1 MPLLLTN
8 EDVKNL
14 LTMNDCIEVLEEAY
28 RELGNGRAVNR
39 PRSQTYVP
47 GSKEGFYHMLKSF
60 DGSIPSMKVSA
71 LRLSS
76 DILFGTVVNG
86 KKRREKFPALPG
98 GMFLGLVLLFST
110 ENGELLAIIQD
121 GYIQIMRV
129 GGTSG
134 VAAKYLARRDAS
146 LVGLFGSGWQART
159 QAMALKE
166 VRSLRKIK
174 VYSPNAEHRN
184 SFAKEMEKK
193 IGLEIE
199 PVSRLEDAAKGCD
212 IVSTATNSLDPV
224 IKGEWIEEGM
234 HLTSVGNHELDESS
248 YSRMDVIVARTR
260 TKPSNFYPA
269 EMSDRL
275 PSFVRAYWDGL
286 KLSKELS
293 ELSEV
298 VAGKVKGRSNDRQI
312 TFYGSVGADGSGG
325 LGIQFAAT
333 GLKVYELAKKSGVG
347 RDIPLE
353 WFLQEIHS

>member
-1 MPLLLTN
+1 MPLLLSN
-8 EDVKNL
+8 EDVKAL
-14 LTMNDCIEVLEEAY
+14 LTMKDCIEVLEEAY
-28 RELGNGRAVNR
+28 RELGKGRAANR
-39 PRSQTYVP
+39 PRSQTYAP
-47 GSKEGFYHMLKSF
+47 TSKEGFYHMLKSF

-110 ENGELLAIIQD
+110 ENGELLAIMQD

-134 VAAKYLARRDAS
+134 VAAKYLGRTDAS
-146 LVGLFGSGWQART
+146 VLGLFGSGWQART
-159 QAMALKE
+159 QAMALSK

-174 VYSPNAEHRN
+174 VYSPTAEHRN
-184 SFAKEMEKK
+184 AFAKEMEKEV
-193 IGLEIE
+193 GLEIE
-199 PVSRLEDAAKGCD
+199 PVSCPEDAAKGCD

-224 IKGEWIEEGM
+224 VKGEWIEEGM

-248 YSRMDVIVARTR
+248 YSRMDIIVSRTR
-260 TKPSNFYPA
+260 TKPSNFYPS
-269 EMSDRL
+269 EMSDQL
-275 PSFVRAYWDGL
+275 PSFVRAYWEGL
-286 KLSKELS
+286 RLSKELP

-298 VAGKVKGRSNDRQI
+298 VAGKAKGRSNDRQV

-333 GLKVYELAKKSGVG
+333 ACRVYELAKKSGMG

-353 WFLQEIHS
+353 WFLQKIHS